1 MARDRRSL
9 LSNLT
14 NGELLMRSINN
25 LTSILTAKQPGIT
38 PFVYDDM
45 FNPWQLCK

>member
-25 LTSILTAKQPGIT
+25 LTSVIAAKQPGIT